1 MKNTFGFIGTGT
13 MGSTLAEA
21 AAKTLPLNNICL
33 SNRTLIKAE
42 ALARRLGCRYATA
55 TDTAASCSFLLLGVK
70 PQQMEMLLTDLSP
83 VLAERKDEFVL
94 VSMAAGLTMER
105 IQAMAGGDYPVIRI
119 MPNTPCAVGAGM
131 ILFDATDNVTL
142 EALSLFLNAME
153 PAGVFDRLPENLI
166 DAASAVAGCGPAF
179 ASMFLEALADG
190 GVACGLPREKALLY
204 ASQMLLGTA
213 KLALKTN
220 KHPGQLKDA
229 VCSPG
234 GSTIAGVQALEEGA
248 LRGAVMDAVRCSF
261 ERNRE
266 LGK

>member
-94 VSMAAGLTMER
+94 VSMAADFIMVLVAGNLPGEIMLSWPVVIFPMVTMWYILTETGS
-105 IQAMAGGDYPVIRI
+105 IIE
-119 MPNTPCAVGAGM
+119 NAVSMGAKVPQW
-131 ILFDATDNVTL
+131 LPRL
-142 EALSLFLNAME
+142 LNATVE
-153 PAGVFDRLPENLI
+153 AI
-166 DAASAVAGCGPAF
+166 DHAVDT
-179 ASMFLEALADG
+179 E
-190 GVACGLPREKALLY
+190 
-204 ASQMLLGTA
+204 Q
-213 KLALKTN
+213 
-220 KHPGQLKDA
+220 
-229 VCSPG
+229 
-234 GSTIAGVQALEEGA
+234 
-248 LRGAVMDAVRCSF
+248 
-261 ERNRE
+261 
-266 LGK
+266 